1 MKNHEGS
8 LQKLNNERYETMALG
23 VLFIMFVII
32 SILSLVS
39 IAQMFIVKD
48 RKVNNIAFSITVIL
62 GLVIGLINVTA
73 LPSNETTEKITVG
86 AVGAMAFVAVICK
99 VMGKNVLARIL
110 AAISVILGILLLF
123 W

>member
-1 MKNHEGS
+1 
-8 LQKLNNERYETMALG
+8 MALG
-23 VLFIMFVII
+23 VLYIIFVLI

-39 IAQMFIVKD
+39 IALMFMVKD

-62 GLVIGLINVTA
+62 GLVIGFLNVTA

-86 AVGAMAFVAVICK
+86 AVGILALVAVICK
-99 VMGKNVLARIL
+99 VLKKNVLARFL
-110 AAISVILGILLLF
+110 AAASVILGILMLF

>member
-1 MKNHEGS
+1 
-8 LQKLNNERYETMALG
+8 MALG

-39 IAQMFIVKD
+39 IALMFMVKD

-62 GLVIGLINVTA
+62 GLVIGFMNVTA

-86 AVGAMAFVAVICK
+86 AVGTMALVAVICK
-99 VMGKNVLARIL
+99 LMKKNVLARIL
-110 AAISVILGILLLF
+110 AAASVILGIFLLF